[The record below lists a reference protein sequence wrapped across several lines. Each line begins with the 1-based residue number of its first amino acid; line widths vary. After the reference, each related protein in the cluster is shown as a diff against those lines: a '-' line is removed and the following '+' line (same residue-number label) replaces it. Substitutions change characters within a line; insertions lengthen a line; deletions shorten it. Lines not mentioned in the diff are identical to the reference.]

1 MLTMFH
7 SLFILA
13 DVGSAFTGVAKLLAG
28 FLGGVMAFVL
38 VVEGYMYLA
47 AMDDVQKA
55 AHGKRAIGAAIVGGI
70 LVALA
75 TMGLATDLVNA
86 FGK

>member
-1 MLTMFH
+1 MFT
-7 SLFILA
+7 LFHLLVLA
-13 DVGSAFTGVAKLLAG
+13 DVSSAFKNVASLLAG

-55 AHGKRAIGAAIVGGI
+55 AHAKRAIGAAIVGGI

-75 TMGLATDLVNA
+75 TTGLADTLVHA
-86 FGK
+86 FK

>member
-1 MLTMFH
+1 V
-7 SLFILA
+7 SQ
-13 DVGSAFTGVAKLLAG
+13 AFSHVASLLAG

-55 AHGKRAIGAAIVGGI
+55 AHAKRAIGAAIVGGI
-70 LVALA
+70 LVVVA
-75 TMGLATDLVNA
+75 TTGLATDLVNA
-86 FGK
+86 FNGK